1 MKVCSHKADL
11 RHQYRFRKSLE
22 ERREEENGAR
32 EEGCGKVDCLERK
45 GVSRLTQPAS
55 QEFHFLGPHTL
66 QQF

>member
-1 MKVCSHKADL
+1 MKVCSHKAGL

-32 EEGCGKVDCLERK
+32 EEGCGKEDCLERK
-45 GVSRLTQPAS
+45 GVSCLTQPGS
-55 QEFHFLGPHTL
+55 QEFQFPGPHTL